1 MLMEVFIWILL
12 IAGLVGAVVPA
23 LPGPIF
29 SAIALAVAQYTAPSD
44 ANMWGYAALGVI
56 IFFIDYLLPSYLT
69 KKGGGSKQASRGA
82 LIGMLLGIFTGP
94 GMLLSGA
101 MGAFIGEYMVTKD
114 GSKSLKASLFAM
126 AGVISG
132 IVVKVV
138 YCAAVIVVYVIE
150 WLL

>member
-1 MLMEVFIWILL
+1 MEILIWILL

-29 SAIALAVAQYTAPSD
+29 TAIALALAQYSDPSD
-44 ANMWGYAALGVI
+44 VSLWGYVVLGVV

-69 KKGGGSKQASRGA
+69 KKGGASPRASKGA

-94 GMLLSGA
+94 GMLISGA
-101 MGAFIGEYMVTKD
+101 IGAFIGEYSVTSD
-114 GSKSLKASLFAM
+114 GSKSLKAALFAM
-126 AGVISG
+126 LGVVSG

-138 YCAAVIVVYVIE
+138 YCAGIIVIYTIE
-150 WLL
+150 WAL